1 LQTGL
6 SRYFKLDG
14 SLDAK
19 ELAEVLHAI
28 YKIKKKIE

>member
-14 SLDAK
+14 SLGAK

-28 YKIKKKIE
+28 YKKIE